1 MAIARK
7 NIVADGAERVYH
19 CTARCVRRAF
29 LCGDDPDTG
38 KNFDHRKDWV
48 RDRLVQLAGYFAVD
62 VLAYAVMDNHLHDI
76 LRTRP
81 DRAEA
86 MTDEEVA
93 RNWVLSSPS
102 RKTPPDEETLRVQV
116 KRIVKKASR
125 VRQLRKRLAKLSWF
139 MGRLNEYIA
148 RKANA
153 EDGCKGRFWEGRYQ
167 CRLLEGE
174 GALLTC
180 MAYVE
185 LNPVRAGLSRTPEES
200 VHTSAWERLDALA
213 AETRLAMAL
222 RVAEMARLP
231 GAAGASADVLA
242 MIAKATGAP
251 ADLLTTLAKAAGAS
265 AEETAAITEGA
276 GISPEEPAATAE
288 TARNPLG
295 VLTATVEPSGVLSE
309 MPLAEPPEAPAASGI
324 PPVELAEA
332 AQAPA
337 AAGIP
342 AEMQTAESAE
352 APGTSGIPPELL
364 AAAEAAGIPPEVLA
378 AAVAEAA
385 RAQVRASWLAPLNGA
400 GGRKGVF
407 ATLTA
412 AEYFRVLD
420 AVGRVVRP
428 DKAGAIPAELAPIL
442 ERLSLDAAEWLAS
455 VRGYERRFRRVV
467 GCAGRLAELARAAGL
482 KWFQGVAACR
492 KLFLPART
500 QTSLETMW

>member
-200 VHTSAWERLDALA
+200 AHTSAWERLDALA
-213 AETRLAMAL
+213 AETRLAAAL
-222 RVAEMARLP
+222 RVAEMARPP
-231 GAAGASADVLA
+231 GAAGASAEVLA

-251 ADLLTTLAKAAGAS
+251 TDLLTTLAKAAGAS
-265 AEETAAITEGA
+265 PEAPATAGERMGVSMETLVLSGEGA
-276 GISPEEPAATAE
+276 GVSAEVPAATAEVAEISPGELAATAE
-288 TARNPLG
+288 TARSSSGL
-295 VLTATVEPSGVLSE
+295 LTATVEPSGV
-309 MPLAEPPEAPAASGI
+309 
-324 PPVELAEA
+324 
-332 AQAPA
+332 
-337 AAGIP
+337 
-342 AEMQTAESAE
+342 
-352 APGTSGIPPELL
+352 
-364 AAAEAAGIPPEVLA
+364 
-378 AAVAEAA
+378 
-385 RAQVRASWLAPLNGA
+385 
-400 GGRKGVF
+400 
-407 ATLTA
+407 
-412 AEYFRVLD
+412 
-420 AVGRVVRP
+420 
-428 DKAGAIPAELAPIL
+428 
-442 ERLSLDAAEWLAS
+442 
-455 VRGYERRFRRVV
+455 
-467 GCAGRLAELARAAGL
+467 
-482 KWFQGVAACR
+482 
-492 KLFLPART
+492 
-500 QTSLETMW
+500 